1 MCICRF
7 ETYDAEF
14 WFNFLTE
21 WVQLSTKQHLFML
34 KRGFFSQIHNDVLT
48 SVEHV
53 LKVLKPHTPCIFK
66 ASSNLFTFSNILSF
80 LKSRISFLDLALS
93 FSCSF
98 FFFCAEM
105 VWRDGARTA
114 LDESQLC
121 QVRYATLASASCPFV
136 KSLLSQGCSLFRV
149 LKGLS

>member
-98 FFFCAEM
+98 FFFVQRWYEETEPVLPWTRASC
-105 VWRDGARTA
+105 
-114 LDESQLC
+114 
-121 QVRYATLASASCPFV
+121 VRYGMLHWPQLPV
-136 KSLLSQGCSLFRV
+136 RLSNRCSVRDVAYF
-149 LKGLS
+149 GF